1 MLQEI
6 LLNEP
11 EEKKNNENLNEIINF
26 FDKPFLNSQLNNRD
40 FILPLNE
47 SISTEMG
54 SNISLKEMENIMKDS
69 PKNDFDEDDSTDI
82 YFNKSSK
89 IDLQSTDCSTKISS
103 LTDKDEICK
112 DFFRTVLHKKRGR
125 KKEKEEKDEK
135 TKKNKKCHSSDDFD
149 NIQRKIQVSFI
160 SFLIRFANDLLKNI
174 FGQKTKFH
182 FKDVDYELKKIV
194 NHKYIEYLKKSNYS
208 DIMRM
213 RISPKNKR
221 FNKFEN
227 KETLN
232 KVCKYSPFLK
242 KFFRNNYLYIFQKY
256 YCTIINNKEEVDID
270 GFKVTLS
277 PKTKTLY
284 NLLVKNESNKKK
296 FNSVVEDVYFSEINY
311 NNNQKFVISP
321 TLQKIKNE

>member
-11 EEKKNNENLNEIINF
+11 GEKKNIENLNEILNF
-26 FDKPFLNSQLNNRD
+26 FDKPCLNSPLNKRD
-40 FILPLNE
+40 FLLPLNE
-47 SISTEMG
+47 NINTDMG

-69 PKNDFDEDDSTDI
+69 PKNEFDEDDSTDI
-82 YFNKSSK
+82 YFTKSSK
-89 IDLQSTDCSTKISS
+89 IDLQSTDCSTKIFS
-103 LTDKDEICK
+103 LTDKDEIYK

-125 KKEKEEKDEK
+125 KKENEGK

-160 SFLIRFANDLLKNI
+160 SFLVRLANDLLKNI

-194 NHKYIEYLKKSNYS
+194 NHKYIECLKKSNYS
-208 DIMRM
+208 DIMKM

-221 FNKFEN
+221 FSKFEN

-242 KFFRNNYLYIFQKY
+242 KFFENNYLYIFQKY

-284 NLLVKNESNKKK
+284 NLLIKNESNKKK
-296 FNSVVEDVYFSEINY
+296 FKSIVEDVYFSEINY
-311 NNNQKFVISP
+311 INNQKFVINP
-321 TLQKIKNE
+321 TSQKILNE

>member
-1 MLQEI
+1 
-6 LLNEP
+6 
-11 EEKKNNENLNEIINF
+11 
-26 FDKPFLNSQLNNRD
+26 
-40 FILPLNE
+40 
-47 SISTEMG
+47 
-54 SNISLKEMENIMKDS
+54 MKDS
-69 PKNDFDEDDSTDI
+69 PKNEFDEDDSTDI
-82 YFNKSSK
+82 YFTKSSK
-89 IDLQSTDCSTKISS
+89 IDLQSTDCSSKIFS

-125 KKEKEEKDEK
+125 KKEKEEKEK
-135 TKKNKKCHSSDDFD
+135 KSKKCHSSGDFD
-149 NIQRKIQVSFI
+149 NIQRQIQVSFI
-160 SFLIRFANDLLKNI
+160 SFLIRLANDLLKNI

-194 NHKYIEYLKKSNYS
+194 NHKYIESLKKSKYS
-208 DIMRM
+208 DIMEL

-221 FNKFEN
+221 FSAFEN

-270 GFKVTLS
+270 GFKVILS
-277 PKTKTLY
+277 PKTKTFY

-321 TLQKIKNE
+321 TLQKI

>member
-11 EEKKNNENLNEIINF
+11 GEKKNNENLNEILNF
-26 FDKPFLNSQLNNRD
+26 FDKPCLNSPLNKRD
-40 FILPLNE
+40 FLLPLNE
-47 SISTEMG
+47 NINTDMG
-54 SNISLKEMENIMKDS
+54 SISLKEMENIMKDS
-69 PKNDFDEDDSTDI
+69 PKNEFDEDDSTDI
-82 YFNKSSK
+82 YFTKSSK
-89 IDLQSTDCSTKISS
+89 IDLQSTDCSTKIFS
-103 LTDKDEICK
+103 LTDKDDIHK

-125 KKEKEEKDEK
+125 KKENEGK
-135 TKKNKKCHSSDDFD
+135 TKKSKKCHSSDDFD

-160 SFLIRFANDLLKNI
+160 SFLVRLANDLLKNI

-194 NHKYIEYLKKSNYS
+194 NHKYIEFLKKSNYS
-208 DIMRM
+208 DIMKM

-221 FNKFEN
+221 FSKFEN

-242 KFFRNNYLYIFQKY
+242 KFFGNNYLYIFQKY

-284 NLLVKNESNKKK
+284 NLLIKNESNKKK
-296 FNSVVEDVYFSEINY
+296 FKSVVEDVYFSEINY
-311 NNNQKFVISP
+311 INNQKFVINP
-321 TLQKIKNE
+321 TSQKI

>member
-11 EEKKNNENLNEIINF
+11 GEKNNNENLNEILNC
-26 FDKPFLNSQLNNRD
+26 FDKPFLNSPLNKRD
-40 FILPLNE
+40 FLLPLNE
-47 SISTEMG
+47 NINTEMD
-54 SNISLKEMENIMKDS
+54 SNISLKEMEKIMKDS
-69 PKNDFDEDDSTDI
+69 PKNEFDEDDSTYI
-82 YFNKSSK
+82 YFTKSSK
-89 IDLQSTDCSTKISS
+89 IDLQSTDCSTKIFS

-112 DFFRTVLHKKRGR
+112 EFFRTVLHKKRGR
-125 KKEKEEKDEK
+125 KKEIKEK
-135 TKKNKKCHSSDDFD
+135 TKKSKKCHSSDDFD

-160 SFLIRFANDLLKNI
+160 SFLVRFANDLLKNI

-194 NHKYIEYLKKSNYS
+194 NHKYIEFLKKSNYS
-208 DIMRM
+208 DIMKM
-213 RISPKNKR
+213 KISPKNKR
-221 FNKFEN
+221 FSKFEN

-232 KVCKYSPFLK
+232 KVCNYSPFLK
-242 KFFRNNYLYIFQKY
+242 KFFGNNYLYIFQKY

-284 NLLVKNESNKKK
+284 NLLIKNESNKKK
-296 FNSVVEDVYFSEINY
+296 FKSVVEDVYFSEINY

-321 TLQKIKNE
+321 TLQKI

>member
-11 EEKKNNENLNEIINF
+11 EETKNNENLNF
-26 FDKPFLNSQLNNRD
+26 YDKPFLNLAFNKRD
-40 FILPLNE
+40 FILSLNE
-47 SISTEMG
+47 NINNEMD
-54 SNISLKEMENIMKDS
+54 SNISLKEMEDIMKDS
-69 PKNDFDEDDSTDI
+69 PKNEFDEDDSTDI
-82 YFNKSSK
+82 YFTKSSK
-89 IDLQSTDCSTKISS
+89 IDLQSTDCSSKIFS

-125 KKEKEEKDEK
+125 KKEKEEKEK
-135 TKKNKKCHSSDDFD
+135 KSKKCHSSDDFD

-160 SFLIRFANDLLKNI
+160 SFLIRLANDLLKNI

-194 NHKYIEYLKKSNYS
+194 NHKYIECLKKSNYS
-208 DIMRM
+208 DIMKM

-221 FNKFEN
+221 FSQFEN

-270 GFKVTLS
+270 GFKVILS
-277 PKTKTLY
+277 PKTKTFY

-311 NNNQKFVISP
+311 NNNQKFVINP

>member
-11 EEKKNNENLNEIINF
+11 GEKRNNENLNEIVNF
-26 FDKPFLNSQLNNRD
+26 FDKPCLNSPLNKRD
-40 FILPLNE
+40 FLLPLDEN
-47 SISTEMG
+47 IINAEMG
-54 SNISLKEMENIMKDS
+54 SKISLKEMENIMKDS
-69 PKNDFDEDDSTDI
+69 PKNEFDEDDSTDI
-82 YFNKSSK
+82 YFTKSSK
-89 IDLQSTDCSTKISS
+89 IDLQSTDFSTKSFS
-103 LTDKDEICK
+103 LTDKDEIYK
-112 DFFRTVLHKKRGR
+112 NFFMTVLHKKRGR
-125 KKEKEEKDEK
+125 KKEKEDK
-135 TKKNKKCHSSDDFD
+135 TKKSKKCHSSDDFD

-160 SFLIRFANDLLKNI
+160 SFLVRFANDLLKNI
-174 FGQKTKFH
+174 FGQKTKYH

-194 NHKYIEYLKKSNYS
+194 NHKYIEFLKKSNYS
-208 DIMRM
+208 DIMKM

-221 FNKFEN
+221 FSKFEN

-242 KFFRNNYLYIFQKY
+242 KFFGNNYLYIFQKY

-284 NLLVKNESNKKK
+284 NLLIKNESNKKK
-296 FNSVVEDVYFSEINY
+296 FKSVVEDVYFSEINY
-311 NNNQKFVISP
+311 FNNQKFVINP
-321 TLQKIKNE
+321 TS

>member
-11 EEKKNNENLNEIINF
+11 EETKNNENLNF
-26 FDKPFLNSQLNNRD
+26 YDKPFLNLTLNKRD
-40 FILPLNE
+40 FVLSLNE
-47 SISTEMG
+47 NINNEMD

-69 PKNDFDEDDSTDI
+69 PKNEFDEDDSTDI
-82 YFNKSSK
+82 YFTKSSK
-89 IDLQSTDCSTKISS
+89 IDLQSTDCSTKIFS

-125 KKEKEEKDEK
+125 KKEKEEKEK
-135 TKKNKKCHSSDDFD
+135 KSKKCHSSDDFD

-160 SFLIRFANDLLKNI
+160 SFLIRLANDLLKNI

-194 NHKYIEYLKKSNYS
+194 NHKYIESLKKSKYS
-208 DIMRM
+208 DIMEL

-221 FNKFEN
+221 FSAFEN

-270 GFKVTLS
+270 GFKVILS
-277 PKTKTLY
+277 PKTKTFY

-311 NNNQKFVISP
+311 NNNQKFVINP

>member
-47 SISTEMG
+47 NINTEMG

-69 PKNDFDEDDSTDI
+69 PKNEFDEDDSIDI
-82 YFNKSSK
+82 YFTKSSK
-89 IDLQSTDCSTKISS
+89 IDLQSTDCSTKIS

-112 DFFRTVLHKKRGR
+112 DFFKTILHKKRGR
-125 KKEKEEKDEK
+125 KKAKEEKS
-135 TKKNKKCHSSDDFD
+135 KKNKKCHCSDDFD

-174 FGQKTKFH
+174 FGQKTKYH

-194 NHKYIEYLKKSNYS
+194 NHNYIECLKKSNYS
-208 DIMRM
+208 DIMKM

-221 FNKFEN
+221 FSKFEN

-242 KFFRNNYLYIFQKY
+242 KFFENNYLYIFQKY
-256 YCTIINNKEEVDID
+256 YCTIINNKEEVDLD
-270 GFKVTLS
+270 GFKITLS

-284 NLLVKNESNKKK
+284 NLLIKNESNKKK
-296 FNSVVEDVYFSEINY
+296 FNSVVEDVYFSDINY
-311 NNNQKFVISP
+311 NNNQIFVINP
-321 TLQKIKNE
+321 TSQKIKNE

>member
-11 EEKKNNENLNEIINF
+11 GEKKNIENLNEILNF
-26 FDKPFLNSQLNNRD
+26 FDKPCLNSPLNKRD
-40 FILPLNE
+40 ILLPLDEN
-47 SISTEMG
+47 IINAEMG
-54 SNISLKEMENIMKDS
+54 SKISLKEMENIMKDS
-69 PKNDFDEDDSTDI
+69 PKNEFDEDDSTDI
-82 YFNKSSK
+82 YFTKSSK
-89 IDLQSTDCSTKISS
+89 IDLQSTDCSTKIFS
-103 LTDKDEICK
+103 LTDKDEIYK

-125 KKEKEEKDEK
+125 KKENEGK

-160 SFLIRFANDLLKNI
+160 SFLVRLANDLLKNI

-194 NHKYIEYLKKSNYS
+194 NHKYIECLKKSNYS
-208 DIMRM
+208 DIMKM

-221 FNKFEN
+221 FSKFEN

-242 KFFRNNYLYIFQKY
+242 KFFENNYLYIFQKY
-256 YCTIINNKEEVDID
+256 YCTIINNKKEVDID

-284 NLLVKNESNKKK
+284 NLLIKNESNKKK
-296 FNSVVEDVYFSEINY
+296 FKSIVEDVYFSEINY
-311 NNNQKFVISP
+311 INNQKFVINP
-321 TLQKIKNE
+321 TSQKILNE

>member
-11 EEKKNNENLNEIINF
+11 EETKNNENLNF
-26 FDKPFLNSQLNNRD
+26 YDKPFLNLAFNKRD
-40 FILPLNE
+40 FVLSLNE
-47 SISTEMG
+47 NINNEMD

-69 PKNDFDEDDSTDI
+69 PKNEFDEDDSTDI
-82 YFNKSSK
+82 YFTKSSK
-89 IDLQSTDCSTKISS
+89 IDLQSTDCSTKIFS

-125 KKEKEEKDEK
+125 KKEKEEKEK
-135 TKKNKKCHSSDDFD
+135 KSKKCHSSDDFD

-160 SFLIRFANDLLKNI
+160 SFLIRLANDLLKNI

-194 NHKYIEYLKKSNYS
+194 NHKYIEFLKKSNYS
-208 DIMRM
+208 DIMKM
-213 RISPKNKR
+213 KISPKNKR
-221 FNKFEN
+221 FSKFEN

-270 GFKVTLS
+270 GFKVILS
-277 PKTKTLY
+277 PKTKTFY

-311 NNNQKFVISP
+311 NNNQKFVINP

>member
-11 EEKKNNENLNEIINF
+11 GEKKNIENLNEILNF
-26 FDKPFLNSQLNNRD
+26 FDKPCLNSPLNKRD
-40 FILPLNE
+40 ILLPLDEN
-47 SISTEMG
+47 IINAEMG
-54 SNISLKEMENIMKDS
+54 SKISLKEMENIMKDS
-69 PKNDFDEDDSTDI
+69 PKNEFDEDDSTDI
-82 YFNKSSK
+82 YFTKSSK
-89 IDLQSTDCSTKISS
+89 IDLQSTDCSTKSFS
-103 LTDKDEICK
+103 LTDKDVIYK

-125 KKEKEEKDEK
+125 KKEKEEKEK
-135 TKKNKKCHSSDDFD
+135 KSKKCHSSDDFD

-160 SFLIRFANDLLKNI
+160 SFLVRLANDLLKNI

-194 NHKYIEYLKKSNYS
+194 NHKYIESLKKSKYS
-208 DIMRM
+208 DIMEL

-221 FNKFEN
+221 FSKFEN

-242 KFFRNNYLYIFQKY
+242 KFFGNNYLYIFQKY

-284 NLLVKNESNKKK
+284 NLLIKNESNKKK

-311 NNNQKFVISP
+311 INNQKFVINP
-321 TLQKIKNE
+321 TSQKILNE

>member
-11 EEKKNNENLNEIINF
+11 GEKKNIENLNEILNF
-26 FDKPFLNSQLNNRD
+26 FDKPCLNSPLNKRD
-40 FILPLNE
+40 ILLPLDEN
-47 SISTEMG
+47 IINAEMG
-54 SNISLKEMENIMKDS
+54 SKISLKEMENIMKDS
-69 PKNDFDEDDSTDI
+69 PKNEFDEDDSTDI
-82 YFNKSSK
+82 YFTKSSK
-89 IDLQSTDCSTKISS
+89 IDLQSTDCSTKSFS
-103 LTDKDEICK
+103 LTDKDVIYK

-125 KKEKEEKDEK
+125 KKENEGK
-135 TKKNKKCHSSDDFD
+135 TKKSKKCHSSDDFD

-160 SFLIRFANDLLKNI
+160 SFLVRLANDLLKNI

-194 NHKYIEYLKKSNYS
+194 NHKYIEFLKKSNYS
-208 DIMRM
+208 DIMKM

-221 FNKFEN
+221 FSKFEN

-242 KFFRNNYLYIFQKY
+242 KFFENNYLYIFQKY
-256 YCTIINNKEEVDID
+256 YCTIINNKKEVDID

-284 NLLVKNESNKKK
+284 NLLIKNESNKKK
-296 FNSVVEDVYFSEINY
+296 FKSIVEDVYFSEINY
-311 NNNQKFVISP
+311 INNQKFVINP
-321 TLQKIKNE
+321 TSQKILNE

>member
-11 EEKKNNENLNEIINF
+11 GEKKNNENLNEILNF
-26 FDKPFLNSQLNNRD
+26 FDKPCLNSPLNKRD
-40 FILPLNE
+40 ILLPLDEN
-47 SISTEMG
+47 IINAEMG
-54 SNISLKEMENIMKDS
+54 SKISLKEMENIMKDS
-69 PKNDFDEDDSTDI
+69 PKNEFDEDDSTDI
-82 YFNKSSK
+82 YFTKSSK
-89 IDLQSTDCSTKISS
+89 IDLQSTDCSTKIFS

-125 KKEKEEKDEK
+125 KKENEGK

-160 SFLIRFANDLLKNI
+160 SFLVRLANDLLKNI

-194 NHKYIEYLKKSNYS
+194 NHKYIECLKKSNYS
-208 DIMRM
+208 DIMKM

-221 FNKFEN
+221 FSKFEN

-242 KFFRNNYLYIFQKY
+242 KFFENNYLYIFQKY
-256 YCTIINNKEEVDID
+256 YCTIINNKKEVDID

-284 NLLVKNESNKKK
+284 NLLIKNESNKKK
-296 FNSVVEDVYFSEINY
+296 FKSIVEDVYFSEINY
-311 NNNQKFVISP
+311 INNQKFVINP
-321 TLQKIKNE
+321 TSQKILNE

>member
-11 EEKKNNENLNEIINF
+11 GEKKNIENLNEILNF
-26 FDKPFLNSQLNNRD
+26 FDKPCLNSPLNKRD
-40 FILPLNE
+40 FLLPLNE
-47 SISTEMG
+47 NINTDMG

-69 PKNDFDEDDSTDI
+69 PKNEFDEDDSTDI
-82 YFNKSSK
+82 YFTKSSK
-89 IDLQSTDCSTKISS
+89 IDLQSTDCSTKIFS
-103 LTDKDEICK
+103 LTDKDEIYK

-125 KKEKEEKDEK
+125 KKENEGK

-160 SFLIRFANDLLKNI
+160 SFLVRLANDLLKNI

-194 NHKYIEYLKKSNYS
+194 NHKYIECLKKSNYS
-208 DIMRM
+208 DIMKM

-221 FNKFEN
+221 FSKFEN

-242 KFFRNNYLYIFQKY
+242 KFFGNNYLYIFQKY

-284 NLLVKNESNKKK
+284 NLLIKNESNKKK
-296 FNSVVEDVYFSEINY
+296 FKSVVEDVYFSEINY
-311 NNNQKFVISP
+311 INNQKFVINP
-321 TLQKIKNE
+321 TSQKI

>member
-11 EEKKNNENLNEIINF
+11 EEKRNNENLNEIVNF
-26 FDKPFLNSQLNNRD
+26 FDKPCLNSPLNKRD
-40 FILPLNE
+40 FLLPLDEN
-47 SISTEMG
+47 IINTEMG
-54 SNISLKEMENIMKDS
+54 SKISLKEMENIMKDS
-69 PKNDFDEDDSTDI
+69 PKNEFDEDDSTDI
-82 YFNKSSK
+82 YFTKSSK
-89 IDLQSTDCSTKISS
+89 IDLQSTDCSTKIFS
-103 LTDKDEICK
+103 LTDKDEIYK

-125 KKEKEEKDEK
+125 KKENEGK
-135 TKKNKKCHSSDDFD
+135 TKKSKKCHSSDDFD

-160 SFLIRFANDLLKNI
+160 SFLIRLANDLLKNI

-194 NHKYIEYLKKSNYS
+194 NHKYIEFLKKSNYS
-208 DIMRM
+208 DIMKM

-221 FNKFEN
+221 FSKFEN

-242 KFFRNNYLYIFQKY
+242 KFFGNNYLYIFQKY

-284 NLLVKNESNKKK
+284 NLLIKNESNKKK
-296 FNSVVEDVYFSEINY
+296 FKSVVEDVYFSEINY
-311 NNNQKFVISP
+311 INNQKFVINP
-321 TLQKIKNE
+321 TSQKILNE

>member
-11 EEKKNNENLNEIINF
+11 GEKKNIENLNEILNF
-26 FDKPFLNSQLNNRD
+26 FDKPCLNSPLNKRD
-40 FILPLNE
+40 FLLPLNE
-47 SISTEMG
+47 NINTDMG

-69 PKNDFDEDDSTDI
+69 PKNEFDEDDSTDI
-82 YFNKSSK
+82 YFTKSSK
-89 IDLQSTDCSTKISS
+89 IDLQSTDCSTKSFS
-103 LTDKDEICK
+103 LTDKDEIYK

-125 KKEKEEKDEK
+125 KKENEGK
-135 TKKNKKCHSSDDFD
+135 TKKSKKCHSSDDFD

-160 SFLIRFANDLLKNI
+160 SFLVRLANDLLKNI

-194 NHKYIEYLKKSNYS
+194 NHKYIEFLKKSNYS
-208 DIMRM
+208 DIMKM
-213 RISPKNKR
+213 KISPKNKR
-221 FNKFEN
+221 FSKFEN

-232 KVCKYSPFLK
+232 KVCNYSPFLK
-242 KFFRNNYLYIFQKY
+242 KFFGNNYLYIFQKY

-284 NLLVKNESNKKK
+284 NLLIKNESNKKK
-296 FNSVVEDVYFSEINY
+296 FKSVVEDVYFSEINY

-321 TLQKIKNE
+321 TLQKN

>member
-11 EEKKNNENLNEIINF
+11 GEKKNNENLNEILNF
-26 FDKPFLNSQLNNRD
+26 FDKPCLNSPLNKRD
-40 FILPLNE
+40 ILLPLDEN
-47 SISTEMG
+47 IINAEMG
-54 SNISLKEMENIMKDS
+54 SKISLKEMENIMKDS
-69 PKNDFDEDDSTDI
+69 PKNEFDEDDSTDI
-82 YFNKSSK
+82 YFTKSSK
-89 IDLQSTDCSTKISS
+89 IDLQSTDCSTKSFS
-103 LTDKDEICK
+103 LTDKDVIYK

-125 KKEKEEKDEK
+125 KKENEGK
-135 TKKNKKCHSSDDFD
+135 TKKSKKCHSSDDFD

-160 SFLIRFANDLLKNI
+160 SFLVRLANDLLKNI

-194 NHKYIEYLKKSNYS
+194 NHKYIEFLKKSNYS
-208 DIMRM
+208 DIMKM

-221 FNKFEN
+221 FSKFEN

-242 KFFRNNYLYIFQKY
+242 KFFENNYLYIFQKY

-284 NLLVKNESNKKK
+284 NLLIKNESNKKK
-296 FNSVVEDVYFSEINY
+296 FKSIVEDVYFSEINY
-311 NNNQKFVISP
+311 INNQKFVINP
-321 TLQKIKNE
+321 TSQKILNE

>member
-11 EEKKNNENLNEIINF
+11 GEKKNIENLNEILNF
-26 FDKPFLNSQLNNRD
+26 FDKPCLNSPLNKRD
-40 FILPLNE
+40 FLLPLNE
-47 SISTEMG
+47 NINTDMG
-54 SNISLKEMENIMKDS
+54 SISLKEMENIMKDS
-69 PKNDFDEDDSTDI
+69 PKNEFDEDDSTDI
-82 YFNKSSK
+82 YFTKSSK
-89 IDLQSTDCSTKISS
+89 IDLQSTDCSTKIFS
-103 LTDKDEICK
+103 LTDKDEIYK

-125 KKEKEEKDEK
+125 KKENEGK

-149 NIQRKIQVSFI
+149 TIQRKIQVSFI
-160 SFLIRFANDLLKNI
+160 SFLVRLANDLLKNI

-194 NHKYIEYLKKSNYS
+194 NHKYIECLKKSNYS
-208 DIMRM
+208 DIMKM

-221 FNKFEN
+221 FSKFEN

-242 KFFRNNYLYIFQKY
+242 KFFENNYLYIFQKY
-256 YCTIINNKEEVDID
+256 YCTIINNKKEVDID

-284 NLLVKNESNKKK
+284 NLLIKNESNKKK
-296 FNSVVEDVYFSEINY
+296 FKSIVEDVYFSEINY
-311 NNNQKFVISP
+311 INNQKFVINP
-321 TLQKIKNE
+321 TSQKI

>member
-11 EEKKNNENLNEIINF
+11 EETKNNENLNF
-26 FDKPFLNSQLNNRD
+26 YDKPFLNLAFNKRD
-40 FILPLNE
+40 FVLSLNE
-47 SISTEMG
+47 NINNEMD

-69 PKNDFDEDDSTDI
+69 PKNEFDEDDSTDI
-82 YFNKSSK
+82 YFTKSSK
-89 IDLQSTDCSTKISS
+89 IDLQSTDCSTKIFS

-125 KKEKEEKDEK
+125 KKENEGK
-135 TKKNKKCHSSDDFD
+135 TKKSKKCHSSDDFD

-160 SFLIRFANDLLKNI
+160 SFLVRLANDLLKNI

-194 NHKYIEYLKKSNYS
+194 NHKYIEFLKKSNYS
-208 DIMRM
+208 DIMKM

-221 FNKFEN
+221 FSKFEN

-242 KFFRNNYLYIFQKY
+242 KFFGNNYLYIFQKY

-284 NLLVKNESNKKK
+284 NLLIKNESNKKK
-296 FNSVVEDVYFSEINY
+296 FKSVVEDVYFSEINY
-311 NNNQKFVISP
+311 NNNQKFVINP